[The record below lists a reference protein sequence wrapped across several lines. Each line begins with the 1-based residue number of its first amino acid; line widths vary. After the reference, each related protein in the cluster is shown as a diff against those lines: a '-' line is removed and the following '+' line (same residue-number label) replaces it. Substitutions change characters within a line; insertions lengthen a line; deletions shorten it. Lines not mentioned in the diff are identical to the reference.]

1 MAKGFEL
8 KLKRRPIDP
17 IMTGPEVAALV
28 AGKAE
33 EAAAIAAAIYTDS
46 EGETTYEVL
55 GPSPTHSDDSR
66 QRAAVIARSPSPAQR
81 TEARKALA
89 SAAEAVSDSFTRRNK

>member
-17 IMTGPEVAALV
+17 IMNGPEVAALV

-33 EAAAIAAAIYTDS
+33 EAAGIAAAIYTDS
-46 EGETTYEVL
+46 QGQTTYEVL

-66 QRAAVIARSPSPAQR
+66 QRAAVITRSPSYAQR
-81 TEARKALA
+81 VEARKALA
-89 SAAEAVSDSFTRRNK
+89 SAAEAVSDSFIRRNA